1 MSSLVK
7 DVGAVAG
14 LASFLGLALLA
25 LLYFTQARDVRRLRE
40 RASFLVEG
48 GTDDGE
54 TVAPAERAATAVAT
68 KEPEKAPRPR
78 QPRPPTR
85 PRRSGGRSSPGRL
98 PNAASVSSSAAGAPA
113 AGVSAPPGSRS
124 RCRWPRS

>member
-14 LASFLGLALLA
+14 IASFLGLALLA

-48 GTDDGE
+48 GTADGE
-54 TVAPAERAATAVAT
+54 TVAPAERAASAVAT
-68 KEPEKAPRPR
+68 KEPEKAAAEIRR
-78 QPRPPTR
+78 Q
-85 PRRSGGRSSPGRL
+85 SGQHFDPDVVEAFGTLDLGLLLSPM
-98 PNAASVSSSAAGAPA
+98 V
-113 AGVSAPPGSRS
+113 
-124 RCRWPRS
+124 